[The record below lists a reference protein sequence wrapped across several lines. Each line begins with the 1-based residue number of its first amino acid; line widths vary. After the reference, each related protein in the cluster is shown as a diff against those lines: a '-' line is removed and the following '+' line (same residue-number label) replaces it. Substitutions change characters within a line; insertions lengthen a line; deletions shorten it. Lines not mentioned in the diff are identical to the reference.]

1 MSLPVWPPT
10 MTTDARHTHSIG
22 KKCSHVLDPV
32 KGHEARVGRAQ
43 GSVGGGVPLPASW
56 QGLAGKAG
64 SGLSRPS
71 YRRVH
76 PRVLLACAFL
86 PEGEDPHA
94 KQPLLARKVCREPGP
109 GPAQCPASSPR
120 RLVSTDSLGVFP
132 LDRQVAGHIHS
143 QVVECIGHEAR
154 ERAVSRWRNATK
166 SASIHPGGTVTLEAD
181 RRRPGDASGNKG
193 VSSAFQVL
201 AENPS
206 SPPMDNSA
214 VPARPTFIDLFSG
227 CGGLSLGLSQAGW
240 QGLFAIERATDA
252 FETFRRNFL
261 GKDSRHRFEWPDW
274 LEQAAHSIDDVLK
287 DHHEELTKLRNKV
300 DLIAGGPPCQGFSFA
315 GKRKSSDPRN
325 KMFQRYVSFVE
336 LINPKFLVLENV
348 PGMNVAH
355 TKRGNKTTR
364 AGKTYYDK
372 LHDALGELGYTVGP
386 RIYDAA
392 DFGVPQRRSRLVVIG
407 IRKGLVEKFPAGCT
421 GLFNS
426 IDIEGERQVS
436 ELGDGKP
443 LTAQQAISDLVVGTG
458 RQAGRR
464 TIEYTGFGARTGYVQ
479 LKYEGPHDTA
489 YQRLMNAGVAR
500 DQMDSM
506 RLAHHREDV
515 RDRFQQILS
524 TSRRGVNLSS
534 DDRERFGMLKH
545 RTVPMSP
552 TQPAP
557 TLTTLP
563 DDILHYS
570 DPRILTVRECARLQ
584 SFPDWFTFHGKYTT
598 GGDRRKVE
606 CPRYTQ
612 VGNAVPPLLAKAIG
626 SGILSAWKSIESKAK
641 AGIGKKTV
649 IKKRVAMAMW

>member
-1 MSLPVWPPT
+1 
-10 MTTDARHTHSIG
+10 
-22 KKCSHVLDPV
+22 
-32 KGHEARVGRAQ
+32 
-43 GSVGGGVPLPASW
+43 
-56 QGLAGKAG
+56 
-64 SGLSRPS
+64 
-71 YRRVH
+71 
-76 PRVLLACAFL
+76 
-86 PEGEDPHA
+86 
-94 KQPLLARKVCREPGP
+94 
-109 GPAQCPASSPR
+109 
-120 RLVSTDSLGVFP
+120 
-132 LDRQVAGHIHS
+132 
-143 QVVECIGHEAR
+143 
-154 ERAVSRWRNATK
+154 
-166 SASIHPGGTVTLEAD
+166 
-181 RRRPGDASGNKG
+181 
-193 VSSAFQVL
+193 
-201 AENPS
+201 
-206 SPPMDNSA
+206 MDNSV

-252 FETFRRNFL
+252 FETFRGNFL
-261 GKDSRHRFEWPDW
+261 DKDSRHRFEWPTW
-274 LEQAAHSIDDVLK
+274 LEQTAHSIDDVLK
-287 DHHEELTKLRNKV
+287 DHHGELKKLRNKV

-355 TKRGNKTTR
+355 TKRGNKTSR
-364 AGKTYYDK
+364 AGQTYYDK

-386 RIYDAA
+386 MILDAA
-392 DFGVPQRRSRLVVIG
+392 NFGVPQRRSRLVVIG
-407 IRKGLVEKFPAGCT
+407 IREGIVEKFPAGCT
-421 GLFNS
+421 GLFNA
-426 IDIEGERQVS
+426 IGIEGARQLS
-436 ELGDGKP
+436 ELGSGNP
-443 LTAQQAISDLVVGTG
+443 VTAQQAISDLVVGTG
-458 RQAGRR
+458 KQARQR

-479 LKYEGPHDTA
+479 LNYEGPHGTA

-500 DQMDSM
+500 DKMDSM

-515 RDRFQQILS
+515 RARFQKILA

-584 SFPDWFTFHGKYTT
+584 SFPDWFSFHGKYTT

-626 SGILSAWKSIESKAK
+626 TGILSAWRSIESKAK
-641 AGIGKKTV
+641 GGIGKKTV
-649 IKKRVAMAMW
+649 IKKHVAMATW